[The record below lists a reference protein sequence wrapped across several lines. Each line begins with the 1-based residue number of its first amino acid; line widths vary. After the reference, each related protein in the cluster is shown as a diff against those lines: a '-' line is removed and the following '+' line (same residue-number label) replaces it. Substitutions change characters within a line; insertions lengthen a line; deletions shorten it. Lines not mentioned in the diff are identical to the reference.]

1 MLLLVLAEPEAHTA
15 AEYRQ
20 AEGACRHS
28 GQNRLKPNLAA
39 THGTP
44 DSPQDPQDHT
54 DDHQD
59 APNGV
64 QDRNGGKISD
74 QKQNNAQNNHT
85 KLPLLSA
92 RPIS

>member
-1 MLLLVLAEPEAHTA
+1 MLLLVLAEPEVHTA

-20 AEGACRHS
+20 AEALPAL

-59 APNGV
+59 SPNGV
-64 QDRNGGKISD
+64 QDRNGGEISD
-74 QKQNNAQNNHT
+74 QQQNNAQNNHT